1 MQAHRRM
8 ALSLAA
14 VGAASEI
21 AASSAAAALPAFSPP
36 FPNTFHSTSK
46 TTVLQTVSKVKV
58 KCTADTNE
66 GEVTSEQA
74 GTIKIRFTGCES
86 KTIPCQS
93 PNALNPGEIETP
105 VLGLTLGYIAHT
117 PTLTEVGVDISSPT
131 GAPVM
136 QFFCGAALNGTVIG
150 SVIGKITPINKLVSP
165 SGHFVLKFAQKAGHQ
180 AIQHFE
186 TGPIDIL
193 ETSFGGGPFEPTGL
207 ASTDVISFAL
217 PMKISA

>member
-1 MQAHRRM
+1 MQAHRRA
-8 ALSLAA
+8 ALGLAA
-14 VGAASEI
+14 AGVVSAI

-36 FPNTFHSTSK
+36 FPNPFHSTSK
-46 TTVLQTVSKVKV
+46 TTILETVSKKKV

-105 VLGLTLGYIAHT
+105 VLGLMLGYIVHT
-117 PTLTEVGVDISSPT
+117 PTVTEVGVDISSPT
-131 GAPVM
+131 GAPIM
-136 QFFCGAALNGTVIG
+136 QFFCGAALNGEGVG
-150 SVIGKITPINKLVSP
+150 SVIGKITPINKLVNP
-165 SGHFVLKFAQKAGHQ
+165 GGHFVLKFAQTAGHQ
-180 AIQHFE
+180 HVQHFE
-186 TGPIDIL
+186 AGPVDIL

-207 ASTDVISFAL
+207 ASTDVVSFAL